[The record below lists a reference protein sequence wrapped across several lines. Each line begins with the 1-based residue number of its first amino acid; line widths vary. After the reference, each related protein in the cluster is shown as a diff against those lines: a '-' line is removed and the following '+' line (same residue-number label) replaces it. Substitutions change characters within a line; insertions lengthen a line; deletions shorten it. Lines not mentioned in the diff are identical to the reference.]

1 MEKLVKEGVLSKTGR
16 DSYTIN
22 KQKVVQSFFPVY
34 YIEDCICI
42 WPAHTNFLFD
52 KLEF

>member
-22 KQKVVQSFFPVY
+22 KQKVVLSFSPFIILKIVSVSGQLM
-34 YIEDCICI
+34 IIFFL
-42 WPAHTNFLFD
+42 TN
-52 KLEF
+52 